1 MRQQF
6 LLLVLL
12 SAIFTACNSSG
23 VFDQNTDIKGKQ
35 WSYDQILP
43 FEVSVTDTTQQYNL
57 YINLRHTNDYQYSN
71 LWLMMRTT
79 FPDGQT
85 LDKRVDLPLAD
96 KQGKWYG
103 SGMGDIITQQVLI
116 QPNAIFPMLG
126 KYKFELVQ
134 DMRLNPLPDV
144 ISAGLRGEVADQKK
158 KEAPKHTDKTDLP
171 KPK

>member
-1 MRQQF
+1 M
-6 LLLVLL
+6 V
-12 SAIFTACNSSG
+12 
-23 VFDQNTDIKGKQ
+23 
-35 WSYDQILP
+35 W
-43 FEVSVTDTTQQYNL
+43 
-57 YINLRHTNDYQYSN
+57 
-71 LWLMMRTT
+71 
-79 FPDGQT
+79 
-85 LDKRVDLPLAD
+85 
-96 KQGKWYG
+96 

-144 ISAGLRGEVADQKK
+144 ISAGLRVEVADQKK